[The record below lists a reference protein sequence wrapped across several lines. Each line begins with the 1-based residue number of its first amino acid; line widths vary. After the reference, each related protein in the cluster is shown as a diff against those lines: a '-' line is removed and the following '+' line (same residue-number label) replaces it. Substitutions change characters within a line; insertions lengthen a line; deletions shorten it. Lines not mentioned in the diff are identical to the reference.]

1 MRAGAVLVVFV
12 LAWGLASIR
21 MHANDQ
27 DWPRTYTA
35 SSATVSV
42 YAPEVVAV
50 KDMQVQARGAFAL
63 SSASGRMVF
72 GAASFNAVF
81 EPGEGSELRLKQ
93 IAIEAIRLPDSLM
106 QHKDTV
112 IALLREAI
120 LSWDLRTTMS
130 ELRSMDNGAAASGIV
145 ATDLK
150 NDPPAIIIRERPSL
164 LVVLDGEPSLKKV
177 ENTPYQYVQ
186 NTAVPILFDPSTG
199 RYYLPNGKDWYAT
212 QDLKGAW
219 QATTQVPAEIAKL
232 VTNQDSTQAST
243 VKGLDVVV
251 ATVPTE
257 LIAFNGAPEW
267 KPLVGTELLYASNT
281 ESSVF
286 TEVATG
292 AMYVLL
298 SGRWFRAS
306 SLRGPWTFVPSAD
319 LPASFAQIPEGGSK
333 ADVRAAVAGT
343 VEAEEAVLDA
353 YTPTV
358 ASVDRASATITVVY
372 DGEPWFTKISGT
384 SMEYAVN
391 TTTPVI
397 RVDGQYYAVES
408 GVWYR
413 SSSAKGPWS
422 VSDHRPP
429 SIDEIPSSSPVSNVK
444 YVYVYSATPTVVYVG
459 YTPGYYGTYVY
470 GPTVVY
476 GTGWYYNPWYGAMYY
491 PRPVTYGF
499 HVHYNP
505 YHGWSYGFSYSSG
518 WLHVSVGYRPPYYH
532 HYHPAYYRP
541 PAYHHP
547 AYRPP
552 AYRPPASRPPAG
564 SRPPSG
570 SLPAPNRP
578 INTTAPASRPAYQPT
593 ARPSTYDRPAT
604 SSRVPSTAVQ
614 HPTSGSPNR
623 SAFRPQSTGSAPRAT
638 PRGGGGRRR

>member
-1 MRAGAVLVVFV
+1 MRLLLILLSTTLVSLQVW
-12 LAWGLASIR
+12 AEDSA
-21 MHANDQ
+21 
-27 DWPRTYTA
+27 WPRAHTA
-35 SSATVSV
+35 DGVTITV
-42 YAPEVVAV
+42 YAPEVVSV
-50 KDMQVQARGAFAL
+50 VGTNVRARGAFSL
-63 SSASGRMVF
+63 SGQSSGMVF
-72 GAASFNAVF
+72 GAATFSAEF
-81 EPGEGSELRLKQ
+81 EPVSGTELRLSR
-93 IAIEAIRLPDSLM
+93 IEIEAIRLPDSLM
-106 QHKDTV
+106 QHQDTV
-112 IALLREAI
+112 VSLLRNAI
-120 LSWDLRTTMS
+120 ASWDLRTTKA
-130 ELRSMDNGAAASGIV
+130 ELQSVQNGRSSSGIV
-145 ATDLK
+145 AADLK
-150 NDPPAIIIRERPSL
+150 NEPPVILVRERPAL
-164 LVVLDGEPSLKKV
+164 LVVLDGEASLKTV

-186 NTAVPILFDPSTG
+186 NTAVPILFDPSTK
-199 RYYLPNGKDWYAT
+199 RYYLPNGDDWYETA
-212 QDLKGAW
+212 DLMGAW
-219 QATTQVPAEIAKL
+219 KTADRVPPEIAKL
-232 VTNQDSTQAST
+232 VSNQDRTQEST
-243 VKGLDVVV
+243 VHDLEVVV

-286 TEVATG
+286 TEVASG

-306 SLRGPWTFVPSAD
+306 QLRGPWTFVASAD

-333 ADVRAAVAGT
+333 AEVRSAVAGT

-372 DGEPWFTKISGT
+372 DGDPWFAKISGT

-413 SSSAKGPWS
+413 SSSATGPWV

-444 YVYVYSATPTVVYVG
+444 YVYVYSSTPTVVYVG

-505 YHGWSYGFSYSSG
+505 YYGWSYGCSYSSG

-552 AYRPPASRPPAG
+552 AYRPPSYRPPAG

-570 SLPAPNRP
+570 TRPPSNRP
-578 INTTAPASRPAYQPT
+578 ISPSAPTARPAYQPT
-593 ARPSTYDRPAT
+593 ARPSTYNRPSA
-604 SSRVPSTAVQ
+604 SSRVPSSAVQ

-623 SAFRPQSTGSAPRAT
+623 SAFRPQTSGATPRAT